1 KSSDKVAIKIDL
13 SGSREIYAN
22 THYETV
28 ESLIFYLK
36 DNFGVSDISVIEGSD
51 GAYYSGKTTWDIFYK
66 FRYKEVE
73 LNGAKLVN
81 LDDLSHDYVMDVAT
95 LSGVKQVSYT
105 KSDADYVITVVP
117 PKTHHIFPACLSIS
131 NNIGYVK
138 QEDRALVMGT
148 SNAEWKK
155 FNFANTGRFIQLID
169 NAGKNLARLLKEVK
183 PALALID
190 GLYGMEGKGPVKG
203 SPVFHGFAV
212 ASEDVVS
219 ADALTTYIM
228 GFEVDQVSYLSYA
241 FQEDLGN
248 NRWQNV
254 IGVDPCQ
261 VKFPYRP
268 HP

>member
-1 KSSDKVAIKIDL
+1 
-13 SGSREIYAN
+13 
-22 THYETV
+22 
-28 ESLIFYLK
+28 
-36 DNFGVSDISVIEGSD
+36 
-51 GAYYSGKTTWDIFYK
+51 
-66 FRYKEVE
+66 
-73 LNGAKLVN
+73 
-81 LDDLSHDYVMDVAT
+81 
-95 LSGVKQVSYT
+95 
-105 KSDADYVITVVP
+105 
-117 PKTHHIFPACLSIS
+117 
-131 NNIGYVK
+131 
-138 QEDRALVMGT
+138 MGT

-155 FNFANTGRFIQLID
+155 FNFSNTDRFVQLID

-183 PALALID
+183 PSLALID

-268 HP
+268 HPFYQKQKLWKDFFQEKKNHGERDNRPNKTYKNFKRDRE